1 MPTTTYPH
9 IEIRDGMAYVAGTR
23 MKVVTLV
30 LEHLANHWEAEALRR
45 QHPPLSLGQVHSAL
59 AYYYDHQVELDQIIS
74 AGLRAGLP
82 VEEIMKEV
90 DQRQSRAQANG
101 RPGPSQV
108 ERA

>member
-59 AYYYDHQVELDQIIS
+59 AYYYDHQVELDQIIE
-74 AGLRAGLP
+74 ARLRAEDSAIEQIDASPLQ
-82 VEEIMKEV
+82 
-90 DQRQSRAQANG
+90 QRLRNLNQAN
-101 RPGPSQV
+101 
-108 ERA
+108 AK